1 MARQQDQTVHTGNT
15 VVLKVGGKEIGRAQG
30 LDARRSFGTQPVHE
44 IGSIMP
50 KEHVY
55 TQYDGS
61 FSLERYFVRKQSLK
75 DLGLSALGE
84 DILYKGVIDV
94 EVVDKQT
101 GKTVRIYRGCTLQD
115 TSETF
120 RVGQISGENSNWVY
134 LEAGDGTETSS
145 TSSVANGGSGIS
157 GGISF

>member
-1 MARQQDQTVHTGNT
+1 MARQADQTVHTGNT
-15 VVLKVGGKEIGRAQG
+15 IILKVQGREIGRAQG
-30 LDARRSFGTQPVHE
+30 LDARRSFGTQPVYE

-50 KEHVY
+50 KEHVH

-84 DILYKGVIDV
+84 EILQKGVIDV

-120 RVGQISGENSNWVY
+120 RVGQISGENSNWSY
-134 LEAGDGTETSS
+134 LEAGDGTEISS
-145 TSSVANGGSGIS
+145 NNASGGTPNIS
-157 GGISF
+157 GSINF